1 MPPDPTP
8 PPMTC
13 KVVRSGKATEELSFK
28 TAINIFRY
36 KCLIVKISTIRDTD
50 VSKSLIAA
58 SDEAVNQPLSSHSRA
73 TTTLKYPCPSIYSQ
87 KRGEIYHL
95 LLQFFTILKALFVKS
110 SIGMLD
116 IMVKVTYEIHVA
128 QQMILSFFINIV
140 NIFTPRIC
148 AFINGISNLLIFG
161 IKFRV

>member
-1 MPPDPTP
+1 
-8 PPMTC
+8 
-13 KVVRSGKATEELSFK
+13 
-28 TAINIFRY
+28 
-36 KCLIVKISTIRDTD
+36 
-50 VSKSLIAA
+50 
-58 SDEAVNQPLSSHSRA
+58 
-73 TTTLKYPCPSIYSQ
+73 
-87 KRGEIYHL
+87 
-95 LLQFFTILKALFVKS
+95 
-110 SIGMLD
+110 MLD